1 MFRAQVQSAILNVET
16 ALFERI
22 ATFIEI
28 VKILYPCII
37 SMMFKPHPMFF
48 VFLLGLKHFQV
59 LTNLVVF
66 RTPIPRETV
75 VI

>member
-1 MFRAQVQSAILNVET
+1 MFRAQVQSDMLNVES

-22 ATFIEI
+22 AIFIEI
-28 VKILYPCII
+28 VKMLYPCII
-37 SMMFKPHPMFF
+37 CHVF

-59 LTNLVVF
+59 LTNVVVF